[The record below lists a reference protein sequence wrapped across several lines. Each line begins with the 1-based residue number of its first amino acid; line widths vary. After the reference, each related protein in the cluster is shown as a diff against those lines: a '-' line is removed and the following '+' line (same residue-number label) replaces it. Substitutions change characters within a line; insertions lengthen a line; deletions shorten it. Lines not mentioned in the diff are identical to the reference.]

1 MHAVVQDRCIAST
14 LHCCFKG
21 DLLQFIEPS
30 SLPQMHRTAHNI
42 HEAGRQT
49 WSTAREGVTRPSSLL
64 SLFSRK
70 KADEEWEESGSDH
83 GDADQRRQ
91 LLRYGNDQ
99 ESPRDQ
105 ETANTADDK

>member
-1 MHAVVQDRCIAST
+1 MFLEQLTHPW
-14 LHCCFKG
+14 F
-21 DLLQFIEPS
+21 LL
-30 SLPQMHRTAHNI
+30 QMHRTAQNI

-70 KADEEWEESGSDH
+70 KADEEWGNSGSDH

-99 ESPRDQ
+99 EGPRDQ
-105 ETANTADDK
+105 ETANTANEK